1 MMQHTRNYT
10 LFGMVLIIALIG
22 VVYVYD
28 EMVTIPSGF
37 PINKNF
43 TVNENESLKSVSGR
57 LESEGYITSSLLFR
71 ASLSFFGKDRVLQLG
86 GYAFPQPLPLLGVV
100 TTFVQ
105 GHPSSPLLSVT
116 IPEGSTSFEVA
127 VIIAKAIPALSI
139 ETFTKIINEYKANGK
154 LFPST
159 YFLLPS
165 YKEEDIVKLM
175 LSTFTKKV
183 EPTIN
188 PSEIHSPL
196 TSVNDVL
203 VLASILEGEA
213 KTEED
218 MKIVAGILLERLSK
232 GMMLQVDAAKE
243 TYKQKGLPSTP
254 INNPGLVAINAVLH
268 PIETPYLFYLT
279 GNDGKMYYAK
289 TFEEHKKNI
298 KKYLR

>member
-1 MMQHTRNYT
+1 M
-10 LFGMVLIIALIG
+10 LVIIGLIG
-22 VVYVYD
+22 IVYLYTVIT
-28 EMVTIPSGF
+28 TIPSNF
-37 PINKNF
+37 PTNKNF
-43 TVNENESLKSVSGR
+43 TVNENESLKSVSER
-57 LESEGYITSSLLFR
+57 LKVEGYITSPLLFR
-71 ASLSFFGKDRVLQLG
+71 AGLSFLGKDRVLQLG

-100 TTFVQ
+100 ATFVD

-127 VIIAKAIPALSI
+127 VIIAKAIPALSV

-183 EPTIN
+183 EPTID
-188 PSEIHSPL
+188 PSEIHAPL

-213 KTEED
+213 KTSED
-218 MKIVAGILLERLSK
+218 MKVVAGILLARLSK

-254 INNPGLVAINAVLH
+254 INNPGLVAIDAVLH
-268 PIETPYLFYLT
+268 PTRSSYLFYIT

-298 KKYLR
+298 KKYLK